1 MTPKHMT
8 IQLRWGEHKRRTYTN
23 VPANVVAKWE
33 HGPMG
38 LANKKRC
45 MRVPYLST

>member
-1 MTPKHMT
+1 MSET
-8 IQLRWGEHKRRTYTN
+8 LAN
-23 VPANVVAKWE
+23 VPVNVVAKWQ